1 MATHSSILA
10 WEISG
15 QMNLVGHSPWGHKES
30 DITEH
35 TEALLLVLKGFFFFF
50 FMANYLLP
58 ILPYLGSPRDVISL
72 LNRIFGYRSMIDRF

>member
-35 TEALLLVLKGFFFFF
+35 TEALLLVLKGFFFFHGK
-50 FMANYLLP
+50 LP
-58 ILPYLGSPRDVISL
+58 LTNSALSWITKRCDFIVEQNFWLSIHD
-72 LNRIFGYRSMIDRF
+72 